1 MVVHGDRRRHLL
13 KLALGATVLIP
24 ALVRAAGGAVQKE
37 RAEVPLAEPVT
48 VAGVRYEAPPWTRVL
63 GLPQNGG
70 YVFAFDSISGS
81 ELWRVRLY
89 GLQGS
94 PELEMDKRE
103 VFIVEMRVDAAAR
116 GLRAVD
122 DRGRCW
128 LLDLKTRR
136 VTRDRDRPPKR

>member
-1 MVVHGDRRRHLL
+1 MRGDRRRHLL
-13 KLALGATVLIP
+13 TLALGATVMLP
-24 ALVRAAGGAVQKE
+24 SLVRAAGDVVQKE
-37 RAEVPLAEPVT
+37 RAEVPQAESVT
-48 VAGVRYEAPPWTRVL
+48 AAGVRYEAPPWTRVL

-70 YVFAFDSISGS
+70 YVFAFDALSGA
-81 ELWRVRLY
+81 ELWRVKLY

-94 PELEMDKRE
+94 PELETDKRE

-116 GLRAVD
+116 RLRAVD

-136 VTRDRDRPPKR
+136 VTRERDRPSKR